1 MAVGPPRR
9 PVPRLAPWL
18 LSALFFAAA
27 VVGFALAYN
36 ESRGPDTAKIP
47 DAVGSPEDVGVDRI
61 RRAGFRVHVNGEQS
75 SQPQRVVLRQAPGAG
90 AELQEGAQVALFV
103 SLGPPEV
110 RLPRLVGLRV
120 DAAERLLRSIELK
133 SSQTVVPAARASG
146 VVVSQNPPAGSLL
159 SRGAVVLLG
168 VSQGPK
174 LVAVPSVRGLTQ
186 RRAIDR
192 LTAAGLVAV
201 PRQVFSSEP
210 RGTVVAQD
218 PARDKRVPQRT
229 KVTIN
234 VSKGPG
240 TVAVP
245 DAQGLTRDEA
255 TTRLRDVGL
264 DVSYATVSSA
274 EPRGT
279 VVSQDPA
286 PGERVRGGTHVLLNV
301 SNGAGSSTTTTP

>member
-1 MAVGPPRR
+1 M
-9 PVPRLAPWL
+9 
-18 LSALFFAAA
+18 LFFAGA
-27 VVGFALAYN
+27 VVDFGLAYH
-36 ESRGPDTAKIP
+36 ESRGPDTAKVP
-47 DAVGSPEDVGVDRI
+47 GAVGSPQEIGVDRI
-61 RRAGFRVHVNGEQS
+61 RGAGFRVHVNGEQS
-75 SQPQRVVLRQAPGAG
+75 SQPQGLVLRQAPEAG
-90 AELQEGAQVALFV
+90 AELEEGSQVALFV

-133 SSQTVVPAARASG
+133 STRTVVPGEGASG

-159 SRGAVVLLG
+159 SRGAVVVLG

-174 LVAVPSVRGLTQ
+174 PVGVPSVRSLTQ
-186 RRAIDR
+186 RRAIER
-192 LTAAGLVAV
+192 LTSAGLVAV
-201 PRQVFSSEP
+201 PRQVFSSEQ
-210 RGTVVAQD
+210 RGAVVAQD
-218 PARDKRVPQRT
+218 PAGGEKVPQGT

-245 DAQGLTRDEA
+245 DVQGLTRDEA
-255 TTRLRDVGL
+255 TARLREVGL

-279 VVSQDPA
+279 VVSQQPA
-286 PGERVRGGTHVLLNV
+286 PGQRVRGGAHVLLNV
-301 SNGAGSSTTTTP
+301 SNGAGSSTTTTTAP